1 MVKVHLTPLFLLT
14 ILSGVE
20 LLRPKVLYVRE
31 GEMVV
36 LHCHLEADD
45 SGLFWTI
52 PSGQR
57 MNQTSDT
64 STSADQSQMSVLI
77 HGQSL
82 VVLQTSMSHHGN
94 YSCSLGNASSQ
105 IWFRL
110 TVYTAQSSEYKEKN
124 QYPATCFTQEPCT
137 LYCPAANIPCTNI
150 SGISSRG
157 ITWSKEGETS
167 LSQSH
172 FPSVQQNDSGVYTC
186 NRSYTYK
193 GQTYYKTFAVVLNVQ
208 TNEQLGESMILSPKQ
223 NQEFQVDLG
232 STVVIDCKAVVTSE
246 ADEVFWLS
254 GTSFVEKDDSLPVFY
269 NYSWEQGA
277 KDIETTA
284 SLIFKKVSE
293 DDLLR
298 NYTCKLQSDHQSS
311 TFVTIVLTPKA
322 RDLSVIICIVG
333 IIVVVLVASAVF
345 KFRIDL
351 ALFLRDTLGCYGTP
365 PDGKKYDACLMFYKS
380 SSGVELGKADRKWL
394 EGVLEERFGYSLC
407 LLSENFSEDNES
419 VSECI
424 EQSRTL
430 ILFPSSSDSHP
441 GSDLLIKIRA
451 ALAEKNTCLILI
463 KPETKRASSTESTSE
478 VLQHLSR
485 AGNCVV
491 WKGRSSME
499 PKSSFWKLLRFHLSA
514 PQHPPRLLPEE
525 LALTD
530 HCQHA

>member
-1 MVKVHLTPLFLLT
+1 MVKGHLTPLFLLT
-14 ILSGVE
+14 FLSGVE
-20 LLRPKVLYVRE
+20 LLKPKVLYVRE

-36 LHCHLEADD
+36 LHCHLEAEDP
-45 SGLFWTI
+45 GLFWTL

-64 STSADQSQMSVLI
+64 SASADQSQKGVLI

-82 VVLQTSMSHHGN
+82 VVLHASLSHQGN
-94 YSCSLGNASSQ
+94 YSCTLGNASSQ

-110 TVYTAQSSEYKEKN
+110 TVYSAESSEYKEKN
-124 QYPATCFTQEPCT
+124 QYPATCFTQEPCM

-150 SGISSRG
+150 SGINSRG

-167 LSQSH
+167 ISQSH

-193 GQTYYKTFAVVLNVQ
+193 GQTYYKTFAVVLHVQ
-208 TNEQLGESMILSPKQ
+208 ISEQLGESVILSPKQ
-223 NQEFQVDLG
+223 NQEFQVDRG
-232 STVVIDCKAVVTSE
+232 ATVVIDCKAVVTSE

-254 GTSFVEKDDSLPVFY
+254 GKSFVEKDDSLPVFY

-277 KDIETTA
+277 KDIEMTA

-298 NYTCKLQSDHQSS
+298 NYTCELQSDHQIS

-322 RDLSVIICIVG
+322 RDVFVSVIICIVG
-333 IIVVVLVASAVF
+333 IIVVVFVATAAF
-345 KFRIDL
+345 KFKIDI

-365 PDGKKYDACLMFYKS
+365 PDGKKYDACLMFYQS

-394 EGVLEERFGYSLC
+394 ESVLEERFGYSLC
-407 LLSENFSEDNES
+407 LQGRDISEDNE
-419 VSECI
+419 SECI

-430 ILFPSSSDSHP
+430 VLFPSSSDSHP
-441 GSDLLIKIRA
+441 GSDLLLKIWA
-451 ALAEKNTCLILI
+451 VVAEKNTCLILI
-463 KPETKRASSTESTSE
+463 KPETKQASSTESASE
-478 VLQHLSR
+478 VVQHLSR

-499 PKSSFWKLLRFHLSA
+499 LKSSFWKLLRFHLSA
-514 PQHPPRLLPEE
+514 PQHPPKLLPEE
-525 LALTD
+525 LTLAD
-530 HCQHA
+530 HCQHV